1 MGIERIKRIII
12 ANELPIRVKRTACCP
27 FLFNNMLWPG
37 KIDKTESSS
46 GAPRNIEGIKSRK
59 VWVIDIATMNTIK
72 ILGGTYWR
80 KKAETVIRETAMR
93 FI

>member
-59 VWVIDIATMNTIK
+59 VWTMFGIGVGVNVAVILLLTSSAQ
-72 ILGGTYWR
+72 
-80 KKAETVIRETAMR
+80 
-93 FI
+93 